1 VLCRGVVSPAKLPD
15 LSGVRYAIDAD
26 DKICFVDEAWGRFA
40 QANDGSELAQ
50 PAIIG
55 QALWNH
61 ISDETT
67 RKLYQQIV
75 ARVRKGQVAR
85 FRLRCDGPK
94 FRRLLEMT
102 IRPALNGSVEFE
114 TGIVQ
119 IDDRAPLALLSRDTP
134 RSSDLLRVCAWCTRV
149 DVSAGAN
156 DWVEVEEAA
165 DRLRLFELEK
175 APQLTHGICE
185 VCLESMTKTIENM
198 KT

>member
-1 VLCRGVVSPAKLPD
+1 MSSAKLPA
-15 LSGVRYAIDAD
+15 LSGARYAIDAD
-26 DKICFVDEAWGRFA
+26 DKICFVDEGWRQFA
-40 QANDGSELAQ
+40 EENDGSELAQ

-55 QALWNH
+55 QLLWNH

-85 FRLRCDGPK
+85 FRLRCDGPE

-102 IRPALNGSVEFE
+102 ISSAANGNVEFE
-114 TGIVQ
+114 TSIVQ
-119 IDDRAPLALLSRDTP
+119 IEARAPLALLSRATP
-134 RSSDLLRVCAWCTRV
+134 RSNELLRVCAWCTRV
-149 DVSAGAN
+149 DVSAGSN
-156 DWVEVEEAA
+156 DWVEVEEAV

-185 VCLESMTKTIENM
+185 VCLESMTKTMENM
-198 KT
+198 NT